1 MNTKLLMRVSAIYL
15 ALLGAVA
22 SFLPQEVLTYS
33 GVQSDQGA
41 VAVLLIQVAGAL
53 YLGFAGLNWT
63 AQANLIGGIYSK
75 PVALANF
82 THFTVASIALL
93 KGIAAGQREVQV
105 LVGCAAYVLF
115 AVAFAFVLFVNP
127 SGLHGKRSG

>member
-15 ALLGAVA
+15 ALLGAAA
-22 SFLPQEVLTYS
+22 SFLPQEILTYS
-33 GVQSDQGA
+33 GVQSGQGA
-41 VAVLLIQVAGAL
+41 ALLIQVAGAL
-53 YLGFAGLNWT
+53 YLGFASLNWT

>member
-15 ALLGAVA
+15 ALLGAAA

-33 GVQSDQGA
+33 GVQSGQGA

-82 THFTVASIALL
+82 THFTVASIA
-93 KGIAAGQREVQV
+93 
-105 LVGCAAYVLF
+105 
-115 AVAFAFVLFVNP
+115 
-127 SGLHGKRSG
+127 